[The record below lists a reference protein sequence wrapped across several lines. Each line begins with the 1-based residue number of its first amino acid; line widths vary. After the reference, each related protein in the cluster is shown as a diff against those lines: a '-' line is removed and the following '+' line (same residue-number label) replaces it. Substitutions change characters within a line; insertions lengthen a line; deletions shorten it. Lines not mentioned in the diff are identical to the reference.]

1 MVKDS
6 LSCLGLPSNF
16 PFGVTTLNALLDS
29 PAGVAPPERGA
40 PDSLNSF
47 SSPALEGATL
57 AGRTRP
63 LAGELEGGG
72 SCRDL
77 TVMLKSRGIGA
88 ETDTSIAVIRVQ
100 IAKGNS
106 VLCSDYHIIFT
117 YLRLLNSSTII
128 RLLGLVPLNVLLNDD
143 ASTPDITR
151 MTEMYSE
158 QLKNKLIRPVLPVYI
173 HTALT
178 FLNFLNL
185 FSWCSAF
192 CYVVTVRKC
201 VFFFSKLTPYVSDS
215 R

>member
-1 MVKDS
+1 MTGSEVKDS
-6 LSCLGLPSNF
+6 LNCLGLPSNF

-29 PAGVAPPERGA
+29 PVAVAPPERAA
-40 PDSLNSF
+40 PDSLSSF
-47 SSPALEGATL
+47 RSPALEGATL

-63 LAGELEGGG
+63 VAGELEGGG

-88 ETDTSIAVIRVQ
+88 GTDTSIALIRVQ

-106 VLCSDYHIIFT
+106 VLFSDYHIIFT

-128 RLLGLVPLNVLLNDD
+128 RLLELFPLDVLLNDD

-151 MTEMYSE
+151 LTEIYSE
-158 QLKNKLIRPVLPVYI
+158 QLKNKSILQVFPVYI

-185 FSWCSAF
+185 FS
-192 CYVVTVRKC
+192 
-201 VFFFSKLTPYVSDS
+201 
-215 R
+215 